1 MDLLSYAVTALLA
14 YLLGSIPT
22 GFLVGMV
29 SGIDIRKA
37 GSGNIGATNVLR
49 ILGKRAGSFV
59 LIMDALKGYAACA
72 WLAPLVQH
80 ILGAPPLDHKEY
92 LLVLAG
98 LCAVMG
104 HNYTCWLGFKGGKGI
119 ATTAGVFGAL
129 VPSAVLLTVAV
140 WVLVLLLTRY
150 VSLASI
156 AAAFTLPVMVWWRS
170 HSFLFLGTIS
180 IISVIALYKHRSNM
194 QRLLHGT
201 ENRFTWKRA
210 AQKGEHK
217 A

>member
-1 MDLLSYAVTALLA
+1 VDLLSYSVTGLLA

-22 GFLVGMV
+22 GFLVGLVFGM
-29 SGIDIRKA
+29 DIRKA

-72 WLAPLVQH
+72 WIAPLVQYF
-80 ILGAPPLDHKEY
+80 IGAPSAGHTEY
-92 LLVLAG
+92 LLVVAG

-104 HNYTCWLGFKGGKGI
+104 HNYTCWLWFKGGKGI

-129 VPSAVLLTVAV
+129 VPEAVLLTVGV
-140 WVLVLLLTRY
+140 WVLVLLVTRY

-156 AAAFTLPVMVWWRS
+156 AAALTLPVMVWWRS
-170 HSFLFLGTIS
+170 RSLLYLGTIS

-194 QRLLHGT
+194 RRLLNGT
-201 ENRFTWKRA
+201 ENRFAWKNTA
-210 AQKGEHK
+210 EKDEHK